1 MEQNELE
8 SVIIYIFDSLENG
21 NISDGVGTLIIA
33 FLVIYFIYKLI
44 RSIRLVPTKSAY
56 IVERLGKYSKTLEAG
71 FHPLLPFIDKVAFI
85 QDLKEETIPVPPQ
98 DCFTNDNVKVEV
110 DGVIYISVVNPVNA
124 SYGVTNYKFAATQ
137 LAQTTTR
144 SVIGT
149 IDLDSTFKE
158 RSLISSKVLEV
169 MEDVQE
175 AWGIKVHRY
184 EIKNIIPPATVKRAM
199 EQQMTAERDRR
210 ALIAR
215 SEGDMQSRINRSEG
229 IMAELINRSQGE
241 MQKRIN
247 EAEGKAKEIET
258 IAKATAES
266 IELLAESLIEEGG
279 IEAIH
284 LRLSQEYLKN
294 LSNLA
299 NSDTNVLLP
308 ADLTKLDDLLN
319 TIGLSIE
326 KPAK

>member
-1 MEQNELE
+1 MDAELE
-8 SVIIYIFDSLENG
+8 NLIFEIIDNFEGGLLDI
-21 NISDGVGTLIIA
+21 VGGMIIVL
-33 FLVIYFIYKLI
+33 FIIYFIYKLI

-85 QDLKEETIPVPPQ
+85 QDLKEVTIPVPPQ
-98 DCFTNDNVKVEV
+98 DCFTMDNVKVEV

-149 IDLDSTFKE
+149 IDLDRTFEE
-158 RSLISSKVLEV
+158 RDLISTKVLEV
-169 MEDVQE
+169 MADVEE

-210 ALIAR
+210 ALIYK

-229 IMAELINRSQGE
+229 IMAEMINKSQGE
-241 MQKRIN
+241 MKRRIN

-258 IAKATAES
+258 ISNATAQS
-266 IELLAESLIEEGG
+266 IELLADSLVEEGG
-279 IEAIH
+279 MEAIR
-284 LRLSQEYLKN
+284 LRLTQEYLKN
-294 LSNLA
+294 LSNIA
-299 NSDTNVLLP
+299 NPETNVLLP
-308 ADLTKLDDLLN
+308 ADLTKLDELLN
-319 TIGLSIE
+319 TIGLTMKKNTKS
-326 KPAK
+326 